1 MRRTAFALFLIALFA
16 LVCAPDI
23 ARRLVAI
30 DAPWLGWVQLGVLIV
45 GTVFA
50 ARLRLRDAGRPAYW
64 LSQALLVVL
73 PIYALFASPLAGFLP
88 VPSQLSTL
96 ALIGANGV
104 VFGGLIFLVLTP
116 SLILPVV
123 EPRETRTEPPGQADT
138 SSTTTDTTSAPGPTS
153 DKAMSEDTNP
163 DSRPDSASDGNSG
176 DSGSAD
182 SSASDGGGGDGGG
195 GGD

>member
-23 ARRLVAI
+23 ARRFVTI
-30 DAPWLGWVQLGVLIV
+30 DAPWLGWVQLVGLIV

-50 ARLRLRDAGRPAYW
+50 ARLRLRDAGRPAHW
-64 LSQALLVVL
+64 LSQSLLVVL
-73 PIYALFASPLAGFLP
+73 PIYAMFASPLAGFLP

-116 SLILPVV
+116 SLTLPVV
-123 EPRETRTEPPGQADT
+123 EARKTRTETPGQAET
-138 SSTTTDTTSAPGPTS
+138 SSTATDTTPAPAYTS
-153 DKAMSEDTNP
+153 GKVASEDTTP
-163 DSRPDSASDGNSG
+163 DSHSDSASDGHSG
-176 DSGSAD
+176 DSGSTD
-182 SSASDGGGGDGGG
+182 SGASDGGGGDGGG